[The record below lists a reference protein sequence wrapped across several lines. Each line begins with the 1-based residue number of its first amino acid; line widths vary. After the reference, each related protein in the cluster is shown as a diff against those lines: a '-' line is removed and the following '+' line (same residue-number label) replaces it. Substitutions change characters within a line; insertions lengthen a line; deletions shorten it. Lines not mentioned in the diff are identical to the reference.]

1 MKVISKMIC
10 SMVKAS
16 TQLEMQVG
24 STKANFKIIYTM
36 GTANLLTL
44 MVEFSKVNSLKE
56 RWKAKVK
63 LF

>member
-16 TQLEMQVG
+16 TQLEMQVV